1 MAGLLSRLKALISKG
16 WAALSTL
23 LKREYGWAIGRW
35 RRSMQFRTVL
45 VTLLVTFLTVGGVG
59 IFLSNQIAN
68 GLFQERLEQ
77 ATAEAKR
84 SVARVQNKF
93 DGTNSLQVTDKAGL
107 VGLAQGVL
115 KDLSGD
121 TPDTNRGYLLVLVP
135 GQNSQLALATSITS
149 AENGSITPA
158 ILPDDL
164 RSSVRGSSKSEL
176 FWKSIALPVDDKG
189 SHPALAMGGKV
200 DLVGT
205 SYELYLVFDLNKTQ
219 DTLNYIQSV
228 LWISGAAILLLI
240 GGITWYVTRNVV
252 QPVSQAALVAEKLAA
267 GELQE
272 RMNARGEDEVAR
284 LADSF
289 NKMATALQ
297 DQINQLASLS
307 QMQRNFVSDVSH
319 ELRTPLTTVRMAAE
333 VLYESRDSFDPVN
346 RRSAELMYHQ
356 VERFQDLLADLLEIS
371 RFDAGAAVLD
381 WESQD
386 LFSVIDRV
394 IDAAQPLADQIGST
408 MTVVSA
414 VEGDHCVLE
423 MDSRRIE
430 RILRN
435 LIVNALEHGE
445 KKPVEIFVAADAEV
459 VGIAVRDHGIGMDQE
474 VLSRV
479 FDRFWRA
486 DPARARTT
494 GGSGLGLAIAT
505 EDSHLHHGKLEVW
518 ARPGEGSCFR
528 LTLPR
533 RRNIVVDHSPVNLPP
548 EEDPTQLA
556 PELLEF
562 DESLKAVGSSDE
574 K

>member
-1 MAGLLSRLKALISKG
+1 MLARLTAAAKRGWSALL
-16 WAALSTL
+16 TL
-23 LKREYGWAIGRW
+23 LGREYGAGIGHW
-35 RRSMQFRTVL
+35 RRSLQVRTIS
-45 VTLLVTFLTVGGVG
+45 VTLLVTFLAVGGVG

-68 GLFQERLEQ
+68 GLFQERLVQ

-84 SVARVQNKF
+84 SIDRVQGSF
-93 DGTNSLQVTDKAGL
+93 DGVSVGPGTDKAKL
-107 VGLAQGVL
+107 VGIAQGIL
-115 KDLSGD
+115 KNLSDD
-121 TPDTNRGYLLVLVP
+121 TSESSRGYLLVLVP
-135 GQNSQLALATSITS
+135 NQNSQLAIVSSITS
-149 AENGSITPA
+149 ADDGSITPS
-158 ILPDDL
+158 IMPDDL
-164 RSSVRGSSKSEL
+164 RSAVRESSGSEL
-176 FWKSIALPVDDKG
+176 FWRSIALPVDDKG
-189 SHPALAMGGKV
+189 SHPALVMGKKV
-200 DLVGT
+200 TLVDT
-205 SYELYLVFDLNKTQ
+205 NYELYLVYDLYKTQ

-272 RMNARGEDEVAR
+272 RMNSRGEDEMAR
-284 LADSF
+284 LAHSF

-297 DQINQLASLS
+297 EQITQLASLS
-307 QMQRNFVSDVSH
+307 EMQRNFVSDVSH

-346 RRSAELMYHQ
+346 KRSAELMYHQ
-356 VERFQDLLADLLEIS
+356 VERFQALLADLLEIS

-386 LFSVIDRV
+386 LFGVVDRV
-394 IDAAQPLADQIGST
+394 LDAAQPLADQIGST

-414 VEGDHCVLE
+414 VQGDHCVVE
-423 MDSRRIE
+423 MDPRRIE

-445 KKPVEIFVAADAEV
+445 KRPIEIFIAADAEV
-459 VGIAVRDHGIGMDQE
+459 VAVAVRDHGIGMTE
-474 VLSRV
+474 EALSRV

-505 EDSHLHHGKLEVW
+505 EDAHLHHGKLEVW
-518 ARPGEGSCFR
+518 ARPAEGSCFR

-533 RRNIVVDHSPVNLPP
+533 RRDLLVDHSPLNLPP
-548 EEDPTQLA
+548 DTAREQSVAAA
-556 PELLEF
+556 PEF
-562 DESLKAVGSSDE
+562 DESLKNASTSDE
-574 K
+574 N

>member
-1 MAGLLSRLKALISKG
+1 MLTRLRIATASSWHSLVS
-16 WAALSTL
+16 LF
-23 LKREYGWAIGRW
+23 KREYGWAIGRW
-35 RRSMQFRTVL
+35 RRSLQFRTIA
-45 VTLLVTFLTVGGVG
+45 VTLLVTFFAVGGVG

-68 GLFQERLEQ
+68 GLFQERLVQ

-93 DGTNSLQVTDKAGL
+93 DGTNSLQVIDKAGL

-121 TPDTNRGYLLVLVP
+121 TPDSNRGYILVLVP
-135 GQNSQLALATSITS
+135 GQNSQLTLLSSITS
-149 AENGSITPA
+149 AENGSITPSV
-158 ILPDDL
+158 LPDDL
-164 RSSVRGSSKSEL
+164 RSAVQQSSAGEL
-176 FWKSIALPVDDKG
+176 YWRSISLPVQEKG
-189 SHPALAMGGKV
+189 THPALALGGKV
-200 DLVGT
+200 TLVGAN
-205 SYELYLVFDLNKTQ
+205 YEMYLVADLNKTQ
-219 DTLNYIQSV
+219 ETLNYIQSV
-228 LWISGAAILLLI
+228 LWISGAATLLLI

-252 QPVSQAALVAEKLAA
+252 QPVSQTALVAEKLAA

-272 RMNARGEDEVAR
+272 RMNSRGEDEVAR

-297 DQINQLASLS
+297 DQITQLASLS

-356 VERFQDLLADLLEIS
+356 VERFQALLADLLEIS

-394 IDAAQPLADQIGST
+394 IDGAQPLADQIGSN
-408 MTVVSA
+408 MTVVSS
-414 VEGDHCVLE
+414 VQGDHCVLE

-445 KKPVEIFVAADAEV
+445 RKPIEIFVAADAEV
-459 VGIAVRDHGIGMDQE
+459 VAISVRDHGIGMDQN

-505 EDSHLHHGKLEVW
+505 EDTHLHHGKLEVW
-518 ARPGEGSCFR
+518 ARPNEGSCFR

-533 RRNIVVDHSPVNLPP
+533 RRDIVVDHSPLSLP
-548 EEDPTQLA
+548 EQANREGFA
-556 PELLEF
+556 SELLEF
-562 DESLKAVGSSDE
+562 DGLLHSPGSSDE

>member
-1 MAGLLSRLKALISKG
+1 MLARLKTGIAKG
-16 WAALSTL
+16 WAGLSSL
-23 LKREYGWAIGRW
+23 FKREYDWAIGRW
-35 RRSMQFRTVL
+35 RRSLQFRTIL
-45 VTLLVTFLTVGGVG
+45 VTLLVTFLAVGGVG

-121 TPDTNRGYLLVLVP
+121 TPDANRGYLLLLVP
-135 GQNSQLALATSITS
+135 GQNSPLALASSITS
-149 AENGSITPA
+149 AGNGSITPS

-164 RSSVRGSSKSEL
+164 RSTVQNSSKSEL
-176 FWKSIALPVDDKG
+176 FWKSVSLPVADKG
-189 SHPALAMGGKV
+189 SHPAMVMGGKV
-200 DLVGT
+200 TLVGT
-205 SYELYLVFDLNKTQ
+205 NYELYLVFDLNKTQ

-297 DQINQLASLS
+297 EQINQLASLS
-307 QMQRNFVSDVSH
+307 QMQQNFVSDVSH

-356 VERFQDLLADLLEIS
+356 VERFQALLADLLEIS
-371 RFDAGAAVLD
+371 RFDAGAAIVD

-394 IDAAQPLADQIGST
+394 IDGAQPLADQIGSSI
-408 MTVVSA
+408 TVVSA
-414 VEGDHCVLE
+414 IAGDHCVLE
-423 MDSRRIE
+423 MDPRRIE

-445 KKPVEIFVAADAEV
+445 KNPVEIFVAADAEV
-459 VGIAVRDHGIGMDQE
+459 VAIAVRDHGIGMNQE
-474 VLSRV
+474 ALSRV

-505 EDSHLHHGKLEVW
+505 EDTHLHHGKLEVW
-518 ARPGEGSCFR
+518 ARPAEGSCFR

-533 RRNIVVDHSPVNLPP
+533 RREIVVDHSPLNLPP
-548 EEDPTQLA
+548 EGDPQQLA

-562 DESLKAVGSSDE
+562 DESLKEAGGLDA